1 MSATEFIKMHG
12 LGNDFVVIDARRAA
26 FALDDARAHA
36 IADRK
41 TGIGC
46 DQLIVM
52 EQPRA
57 DGADVFMRIHN
68 ADGGE
73 VEACGNATRCI
84 ATLLM
89 RETGGDRVVVETAAG
104 LLEAR
109 PASGGRVSVDMG
121 KARLDWRE
129 IPLAQ
134 EMDTLS
140 LPVSLGDLKAPTA
153 TSMGNPHA
161 TFFVADADAVPLGE
175 LGPVLEHHPLF
186 PDRVNVGVAEMRG
199 RAAMRLRVWERGAG
213 ITRACGTGACAATVA
228 AVRRGLADR
237 KVEVVLDGGRLT
249 IEYRTDGSVMMT
261 GPVATFSSR
270 ASRMPSKPTRPLS
283 ACAWMMLILG
293 WPTKRATSIWAGSL

>member
-1 MSATEFIKMHG
+1 MGIPFRKMHG
-12 LGNDFVVIDARRAA
+12 LGNDFVVLDARTRPIRLGAVEAA
-26 FALDDARAHA
+26 A

-41 TGIGC
+41 TGVGC
-46 DQLIVM
+46 DQLILLKA
-52 EQPRA
+52 PANARA
-57 DGADVFMRIHN
+57 DIAMHIFN
-68 ADGGE
+68 ADGSEPG
-73 VEACGNATRCI
+73 ACGNAARCI
-84 ATLLM
+84 ARLALD
-89 RETGGDRVVVETAAG
+89 ETGRRQIVIETPSGLIEGEAAG
-104 LLEAR
+104 DL
-109 PASGGRVSVDMG
+109 VSVDMG

-213 ITRACGTGACAATVA
+213 ITLACGTGACATLVA
-228 AVRRGLADR
+228 AHRRGLTGRRA
-237 KVEVVLDGGRLT
+237 EIVVDGGALT
-249 IEYRTDGSVMMT
+249 IEWRDDDHVLMT
-261 GPVATFSSR
+261 GPVATSF
-270 ASRMPSKPTRPLS
+270 
-283 ACAWMMLILG
+283 
-293 WPTKRATSIWAGSL
+293 AGSFDAALYG

>member
-1 MSATEFIKMHG
+1 MGIPFRKMHG
-12 LGNDFVVIDARRAA
+12 LGNDFVVLDARTRPIRLGAVEAA
-26 FALDDARAHA
+26 A

-41 TGIGC
+41 TGVGC
-46 DQLIVM
+46 DQLILLKA
-52 EQPRA
+52 PANARA
-57 DGADVFMRIHN
+57 DIAMHIFN
-68 ADGGE
+68 ADGSEPG
-73 VEACGNATRCI
+73 ACGNAARCI
-84 ATLLM
+84 ARLALD
-89 RETGGDRVVVETAAG
+89 ETGRRQIVIETPSGLIEGEAAG
-104 LLEAR
+104 DL
-109 PASGGRVSVDMG
+109 VSVDMG

-261 GPVATFSSR
+261 GPVATSFTGEL
-270 ASRMPSKPTRPLS
+270 AELVP
-283 ACAWMMLILG
+283 A
-293 WPTKRATSIWAGSL
+293 

>member
-1 MSATEFIKMHG
+1 MHG
-12 LGNDFVVIDARRAA
+12 LGNDFVVLDARTRPIRLGAVEAA
-26 FALDDARAHA
+26 A

-41 TGIGC
+41 TGVGC
-46 DQLIVM
+46 DQLILLKA
-52 EQPRA
+52 PANARA
-57 DGADVFMRIHN
+57 DIAMHIFN
-68 ADGGE
+68 ADGSEPG
-73 VEACGNATRCI
+73 ACGNAARCI
-84 ATLLM
+84 ARLALD
-89 RETGGDRVVVETAAG
+89 ETGRRQIVIETPSGLIEGEAAG
-104 LLEAR
+104 DL
-109 PASGGRVSVDMG
+109 VSVDMG

-237 KVEVVLDGGRLT
+237 KIEVVLDGGRLT

-261 GPVATFSSR
+261 GPVATSFTGEL
-270 ASRMPSKPTRPLS
+270 AELVP
-283 ACAWMMLILG
+283 A
-293 WPTKRATSIWAGSL
+293 

>member
-1 MSATEFIKMHG
+1 MGIPFRKMHG
-12 LGNDFVVIDARRAA
+12 LGNDFVVLDARTRPIRLGAVEAA
-26 FALDDARAHA
+26 A

-41 TGIGC
+41 TGVGC
-46 DQLIVM
+46 DQLILLKAPVNA
-52 EQPRA
+52 RA
-57 DGADVFMRIHN
+57 DIAMHIFN
-68 ADGGE
+68 ADGSEPG
-73 VEACGNATRCI
+73 ACGNAARCI
-84 ATLLM
+84 ARLALD
-89 RETGGDRVVVETAAG
+89 ETGRRQIVIETPSGLIEGEAAG
-104 LLEAR
+104 DL
-109 PASGGRVSVDMG
+109 VSVDMG

-161 TFFVADADAVPLGE
+161 TFFVADADSVPLGE

-199 RAAMRLRVWERGAG
+199 RGAMRLRVWERGAG

-237 KVEVVLDGGRLT
+237 KIEVVLDGGRLT

-261 GPVATFSSR
+261 GPVATSFTGEL
-270 ASRMPSKPTRPLS
+270 AELVP
-283 ACAWMMLILG
+283 A
-293 WPTKRATSIWAGSL
+293 